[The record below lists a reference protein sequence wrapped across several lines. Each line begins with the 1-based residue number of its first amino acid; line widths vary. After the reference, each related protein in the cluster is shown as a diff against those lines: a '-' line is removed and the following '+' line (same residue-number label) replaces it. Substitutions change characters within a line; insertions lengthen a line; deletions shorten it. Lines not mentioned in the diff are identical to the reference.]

1 MARNEKLSTGTLARG
16 TITGL
21 AVAQAGIVHLG
32 YLARNRSDEE
42 ASEAQQAR
50 HEAELGR
57 ILFRALNRLKGT
69 ALKAS
74 QLLSMEAGLLPEGVR
89 LQLARGFHQATPL
102 NRALVHRVF
111 RQEFS
116 RDADQLFQRFDS
128 QAFAAASLGQVHHA
142 ELHGGERV
150 VVKLQYPG
158 IATSIGVDMRMI
170 RTLLQGLRRS
180 TDLLPDS
187 EIVERFMA
195 DIEYKLAEEVDYTH
209 EADQLRWFGAHASL
223 PGIFVPQPIASHS
236 TRHVLT
242 MQAVDGLHLD
252 AWLATNPT
260 QQARDRAGQLLF
272 DWFLQSAFVW
282 RRLHADP
289 HPGNFLFLA
298 DGRIGVV
305 DFGCTKT
312 ISPDFAAAVAKAW
325 CAVLRHGPGGDC
337 EALRHNYVGFAMISP
352 NLSVDE
358 FERELMPALAP
369 LQAWQ
374 IAPFRTSRFDF
385 ATRSPYPA
393 FEATQQRK
401 IARYMTGFRDEV
413 PYFERTYLGLNHM
426 LKALGAKVSTDN
438 PWINQG
444 ASIW

>member
-1 MARNEKLSTGTLARG
+1 M
-16 TITGL
+16 

-32 YLARNRSDEE
+32 YLARKHAGEE
-42 ASEAQQAR
+42 DSKARQAGR
-50 HEAELGR
+50 EAELGR
-57 ILFRALNRLKGT
+57 ILFSALNRLKGT

-74 QLLSMEAGLLPEGVR
+74 QLLSMETGLLPEGVR
-89 LQLARGFHQATPL
+89 LQLARSFHQATPL

-116 RDADQLFQRFDS
+116 RDADQLFQYFDP

-142 ELHGGERV
+142 QLHGGEPV

-158 IATSIGVDMRMI
+158 IASSIGVDMRMI
-170 RTLLQGLRRS
+170 RSLLQGVRLS

-187 EIVERFMA
+187 DIVERLMA

-209 EADQLRWFGAHASL
+209 EAEQLRWFGEHALL
-223 PGIFVPQPIASHS
+223 PGIVVPQPIASHS

-252 AWLATNPT
+252 AWLVTNPS

-272 DWFLQSAFVW
+272 DWFLHSTFVW

-289 HPGNFLFLA
+289 HPGNFLFLP
-298 DGRIGVV
+298 DGQIGVV
-305 DFGCTKT
+305 DFGCTKRL
-312 ISPDFAAAVAKAW
+312 SPDFTAALAKAW
-325 CAVLRHGPGGDC
+325 CALLQHQPDGDC
-337 EALRHNYVGFAMISP
+337 EALRQHYVDLAMISP
-352 NLSVDE
+352 SLSLAE
-358 FERELMPALAP
+358 FERELMPALAS

-374 IAPFRTSRFDF
+374 IAPFRTARFDF

-393 FEATQQRK
+393 FEATPQRA
-401 IARYMTGFRDEV
+401 IARYMTGFRDEI
-413 PYFERTYLGLNHM
+413 PYFERTYLGISHM
-426 LKALGAKVSTDN
+426 LKSLRARVSTDN
-438 PWINQG
+438 RWVG
-444 ASIW
+444 AGT

>member
-1 MARNEKLSTGTLARG
+1 MTRNEKLSTGTLARG
-16 TITGL
+16 AITGL
-21 AVAQAGIVHLG
+21 AVAQAGIAHLG
-32 YLARNRSDEE
+32 YLARRRADEE
-42 ASEAQQAR
+42 TSAAQQAR

-57 ILFRALNRLKGT
+57 ILFRALNQLKGT

-74 QLLSMEAGLLPEGVR
+74 QLLSMESGLLPEGVR
-89 LQLARGFHQATPL
+89 LQLTRGFHQATPL

-111 RQEFS
+111 RQEFA
-116 RDADQLFQRFDS
+116 RDAEQLFQYFDS

-142 ELHGGERV
+142 QLHGGERV

-170 RTLLQGLRRS
+170 RTLLQGLRLS
-180 TDLLPDS
+180 TDLLPES

-195 DIEYKLAEEVDYTH
+195 DIEDKLVEEVDYTR

-223 PGIFVPQPIASHS
+223 AGIVVPQPIASHS

-242 MQAVDGLHLD
+242 MQALDGLHLD

-260 QQARDRAGQLLF
+260 QQARDRAGQLLL
-272 DWFLQSAFVW
+272 DWFLQSVFVW
-282 RRLHADP
+282 GRLHADP

-312 ISPDFAAAVAKAW
+312 ISPTFAAALAKAW
-325 CAVLRHGPGGDC
+325 CALLRHRPGDDC
-337 EALRHNYVGFAMISP
+337 EALRDNYVGFAMISP

-358 FERELMPALAP
+358 FARELMPALAP

-385 ATRSPYPA
+385 ASRSPYPA

-401 IARYMTGFRDEV
+401 IARYMTGFRDEI

-426 LKALGAKVSTDN
+426 LKALGATVSTDN
-438 PWINQG
+438 PWIK
-444 ASIW
+444 

>member
-21 AVAQAGIVHLG
+21 AVAQAGIAHLG
-32 YLARNRSDEE
+32 YLARKRSDAE

-74 QLLSMEAGLLPEGVR
+74 QLLSMEVGLLPEGVR

-102 NRALVHRVF
+102 NRALVHKVF

-116 RDADQLFQRFDS
+116 RDAEQLFQRFDP

-142 ELHGGERV
+142 ELHGG
-150 VVKLQYPG
+150 
-158 IATSIGVDMRMI
+158 
-170 RTLLQGLRRS
+170 
-180 TDLLPDS
+180 
-187 EIVERFMA
+187 
-195 DIEYKLAEEVDYTH
+195 
-209 EADQLRWFGAHASL
+209 
-223 PGIFVPQPIASHS
+223 
-236 TRHVLT
+236 
-242 MQAVDGLHLD
+242 
-252 AWLATNPT
+252 
-260 QQARDRAGQLLF
+260 
-272 DWFLQSAFVW
+272 
-282 RRLHADP
+282 
-289 HPGNFLFLA
+289 
-298 DGRIGVV
+298 
-305 DFGCTKT
+305 
-312 ISPDFAAAVAKAW
+312 
-325 CAVLRHGPGGDC
+325 DC
-337 EALRHNYVGFAMISP
+337 EALRRHYVDLAMISP

-385 ATRSPYPA
+385 ASRSPYPA
-393 FEATQQRK
+393 FEAAQQRK
-401 IARYMTGFRDEV
+401 IARYMTGFRDEI

-426 LKALGAKVSTDN
+426 LKALGARVSTDN
-438 PWINQG
+438 LWIKQG
-444 ASIW
+444 ASQG

>member
-21 AVAQAGIVHLG
+21 AVAQAGIAHLG
-32 YLARNRSDEE
+32 YLARKRSDAE

-74 QLLSMEAGLLPEGVR
+74 QLLSMEVGLLPEGVR

-102 NRALVHRVF
+102 NRALVHKVF

-116 RDADQLFQRFDS
+116 RDAEQLFQRFDP

-142 ELHGGERV
+142 ELHGGEQV

-158 IATSIGVDMRMI
+158 IATSIGVDMQMI
-170 RTLLQGLRRS
+170 RTLLQGLRLS

-195 DIEYKLAEEVDYTH
+195 DIEDKLAEEVDYTH

-223 PGIFVPQPIASHS
+223 PGIVVPQPIASHS

-298 DGRIGVV
+298 DGRIGVL

-312 ISPDFAAAVAKAW
+312 ISPDFAVAVANAW
-325 CAVLRHGPGGDC
+325 CTLLRHEPGGDC
-337 EALRHNYVGFAMISP
+337 EALRHNYLDFAMISP
-352 NLSVDE
+352 NLTADE

-385 ATRSPYPA
+385 ASRAPYPA
-393 FEATQQRK
+393 FEAAQQRK
-401 IARYMTGFRDEV
+401 IARYMTGFRDEI

-426 LKALGAKVSTDN
+426 LKALGARVSTDN
-438 PWINQG
+438 LWIKQG
-444 ASIW
+444 ASQG